1 MADARQLPLLQ
12 LENVSREFGAS
23 MGPWARISARLGGR
37 AASQVVHAVSE
48 VTLQIAAGEVVGLVG
63 ESGCGKSTLGRLAAG
78 LLAPS
83 AGRVLWQGEDLAAMS
98 GEAQRAARRALQLI
112 FQDPFAALNPRLR
125 VQQIIGEAPVVHGR
139 IKRSEQ
145 QAYVASWLGRVGLG
159 ADALTR
165 YPHQFSGGQRARIG
179 IARALA
185 MEPQLL
191 ICDESVAALDVS
203 VQAQVLTLLMQLQRE
218 LGLACLFISH
228 DLAVIRHVSDRVA
241 VMYLGRI
248 VEQAPAA
255 KLFAAPNH
263 PYTQGLLA
271 AAPTLQPG
279 RRTFVA
285 IQGELPSPLAPPAG
299 CAFHPRCPHAMP
311 RCRQQRPALQAIAPE
326 HWSACHLND
335 A

>member
-1 MADARQLPLLQ
+1 MRNDEAVLLRM
-12 LENVSREFGAS
+12 ERVSRSFGEPPGL
-23 MGPWARISARLGGR
+23 MARAWSRLGGHEQPR
-37 AASQVVHAVSE
+37 IVHAVQDVSLNIE
-48 VTLQIAAGEVVGLVG
+48 PGEVLGLVG
-63 ESGCGKSTLGRLAAG
+63 ESGCGKSTLGRMAAG

-83 AGRVLWQGEDLAAMS
+83 SGRVLWRGEDLATLA
-98 GEAQRAARRALQLI
+98 GPRRLAAHRALQLI

-125 VQQIIGEAPVVHGR
+125 VQQIIGEAPLAHGR
-139 IKRSEQ
+139 ITRAEQ
-145 QAYVASWLGRVGLG
+145 GAYVTSWLERVGLS

-218 LGLACLFISH
+218 LRLACLFISH
-228 DLAVIRHVSDRVA
+228 DLAVIRHMSDRVA
-241 VMYLGRI
+241 VMYLGRV
-248 VEQAPAA
+248 VEEAPTAH
-255 KLFAAPNH
+255 LFASPNH

-271 AAPTLQPG
+271 AAPTLTPG
-279 RRTFVA
+279 RRTFVP
-285 IQGELPSPLAPPAG
+285 IQGELPSPMSPPTG
-299 CAFHPRCPHAMP
+299 CAFHPRCPHVMP
-311 RCRQQRPALQAIAPE
+311 RCRTELPTLQPVAA
-326 HWSACHLND
+326 HQWSACHLND

>member
-1 MADARQLPLLQ
+1 MIESQAPLL
-12 LENVSREFGAS
+12 LLDHVSRTFETPRGPIRRLMDRVRGDAS
-23 MGPWARISARLGGR
+23 A
-37 AASQVVHAVSE
+37 QTVHAVND
-48 VTLQIAAGEVVGLVG
+48 VTLQIDAGDVVGLVG

-78 LLAPS
+78 IIKPNS
-83 AGRVLWQGEDLAAMS
+83 GRVLWQGQDLATLS
-98 GEAQRAARRALQLI
+98 GNRRRTARRALQLI

-125 VQQIIGEAPVVHGR
+125 VQQIIGEGPLAHGR
-139 IKRSEQ
+139 ITRAQ
-145 QAYVASWLGRVGLG
+145 QADFVVSWLNRVGLG
-159 ADALTR
+159 ADALKR

-191 ICDESVAALDVS
+191 ICDESVASLDVS
-203 VQAQVLTLLMQLQRE
+203 VQAQVLTLLMQLRHE

-248 VEQAPAA
+248 VEQAPTAQ
-255 KLFAAPNH
+255 LFSAPHH

-271 AAPTLQPG
+271 AAPTLVPE
-279 RRTFVA
+279 RRVFTA
-285 IQGELPSPLAPPAG
+285 IRGEIPSPLAPPTG
-299 CAFHPRCPHAMP
+299 CAFHPRCPHVMP
-311 RCRQQRPALQAIAPE
+311 RCKRERPLLRNLSAQ
-326 HWSACHLND
+326 HTSACHLGD